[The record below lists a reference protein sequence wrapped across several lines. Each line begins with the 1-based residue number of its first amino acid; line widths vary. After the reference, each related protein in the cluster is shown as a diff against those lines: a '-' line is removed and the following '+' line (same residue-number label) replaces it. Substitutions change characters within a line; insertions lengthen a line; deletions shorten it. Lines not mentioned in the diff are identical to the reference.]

1 MLNLILGR
9 IKSGKSSYIIKTLNS
24 RREEGS
30 LLVVPESISHWTE
43 RRLCEICGNGVSSF
57 AEVTSFRR
65 LAVKIMSEIGGL
77 SAQTVDEG
85 KRILLLHS
93 ALRQVA
99 PSLHKLSKVAANPS
113 RLSDV
118 LMSIDEFKAYGI
130 SPEKLASVSDDLS
143 GKLAGKIFD
152 LATIYAAYESTLG
165 EDECDG
171 RDELKFVA
179 DMLAEHKFF
188 EGKTVFFDGFSGFT
202 VSEFDIIES
211 ALCEAKEVYIT
222 LELDA
227 NAAEGDENGIF
238 DKALSTRARL
248 IEICKRNAVD
258 VKETA
263 LSRECTSP
271 LARLDTV
278 LFGDAEEE
286 TKLQNSEITIAR
298 ADGVYHECELAAA
311 YILDGIREKGLRYR
325 DFSVAV
331 ADEDKYLSVCEMV
344 FSRYG
349 IPVYTNRSEGI
360 TSKPLISLISSAF
373 DCILKN
379 FRTESVMEYIKTG
392 FSGIASKTLDAFENY
407 LYVWAPRGYE
417 WKKGEDFTKNPLGFG
432 EKETDESAELL
443 RLVNAAR
450 RKVYEPIKRLS
461 DAINREKTGEKC
473 AEAIYQFINDIN
485 LPRRNNAFVYLSK
498 MMGDF
503 KTAQESE
510 RIMSILCEVI
520 DCIGTVYGDEELTA
534 SELSALFELAAS
546 KYELGTIPTTL
557 DCVTVGGISRADGER
572 CKVRLILGANDGDFP
587 QSSDSAGILTDKDRE
602 ELSDFGIE
610 LAPGLSDRIFEEYR
624 VIHDVICSA
633 DIALYISS
641 DVVGEHG
648 EENAESVVLGKIRKA
663 FSGIENGMSVLDARL
678 RAKTPCFDESIVR
691 GDLNSLWENDEE
703 YRNKLRASLNA
714 KENTRGPIRK
724 RENIKAIFGDRI
736 FLSSTSA
743 EQFCSCRYAYF
754 LKYGLRAKSRKP
766 AEILP
771 VHVGNIIHFVLE
783 KVIKEL
789 AEAGEYNLEIALSL
803 SERAI
808 DEYIE
813 TFLGGADKLSGRMAF
828 LVKKIKKAAKSA
840 VLDVCRELEKSK
852 FKPSAFELK
861 FSAFSDG
868 ELPAIEVKGEES
880 TVLLGGAIDRVDIYE
895 DGENLYFR
903 VIDYKTGK
911 KEFSLDKTLNGIGM
925 QMLLYMFALEEMGFG
940 RYGKGMNPAGVM
952 YISFAKNVS
961 ATRGKSA
968 PPKRRAG
975 VVLRNLDI
983 IDAMESGEEKEYLPL
998 SFNKGG
1004 VLSQKSSVLSKEE
1017 FARVRARL
1025 YEILAK
1031 IGDEI
1036 TKGEISAN
1044 PYMHKDDTACDWCE
1058 YRSVCAFDDVRGNDT
1073 LRELC
1078 EVTKEDILSESEV
1091 EDGGNDDLD

>member
-9 IKSGKSSYIIKTLNS
+9 IKSGKSSYIIEKLSS

-30 LLVVPESISHWTE
+30 LFVVPEGLSHWTE
-43 RRLCEICGNGVSSF
+43 RRLCEICGNEVSSF

-65 LAVKIMSEIGGL
+65 LAVKIMGEIGGL
-77 SAQTVDEG
+77 SAHTVDEG

-93 ALRQVA
+93 ALRDVA
-99 PSLHKLSKVAANPS
+99 PSLKKLSRVAANPS

-118 LMSIDEFKAYGI
+118 MSSIDEFKTYGI
-130 SPEKLASVSDDLS
+130 SPQKLASVSVDVS
-143 GKLAGKIFD
+143 GKLSEKISD
-152 LATIYAAYESTLG
+152 LATIYAAYEAKLG

-171 RDELKFVA
+171 RDELKLVA
-179 DMLAEHKFF
+179 DMLGEHKFF
-188 EGKTVFFDGFSGFT
+188 EDRIVFFDGFSGFT
-202 VSEFDIIES
+202 SSEFDIIES
-211 ALCEAKEVYIT
+211 ALCDAKEVYIT

-238 DKALSTRARL
+238 DKALSTCARL
-248 IEICKRNAVD
+248 IEICKRNGVE
-258 VKETA
+258 VSKTT
-263 LSRECTSP
+263 LFRECDSP
-271 LARLDTV
+271 LAKLDTV
-278 LFGDAEEE
+278 LFGDTEKEIALE
-286 TKLQNSEITIAR
+286 NGEITLAR

-331 ADEDKYLSVCEMV
+331 SDEDKYLSVCEMV

-349 IPVYTNRSEGI
+349 IPVYMNRSEGI
-360 TSKPLISLISSAF
+360 TAKPLISLISSAF

-407 LYVWAPRGYE
+407 LYIWAPRGYE
-417 WKKGEDFTKNPLGFG
+417 WKKGEDFNKNPLGLG
-432 EKETDESAELL
+432 EKETDESAKLL
-443 RLVNAAR
+443 RLVNSAR
-450 RKVYEPIKRLS
+450 RKIYEPIKRLS
-461 DAINREKTGEKC
+461 DSISRGKTGEKC

-510 RIMSILCEVI
+510 RIMNLLCEVI
-520 DCIGTVYGDEELTA
+520 DCIGTVYGEEELDVE
-534 SELSALFELAAS
+534 ELSALFVLAAS

-557 DCVTVGGISRADGER
+557 DCVTVGGVSRADGER

-587 QSSDSAGILTDKDRE
+587 KSSDPSGLLSDKDRE

-624 VIHDVICSA
+624 VIHDVICSS
-633 DIALYISS
+633 DSALYISS
-641 DVVGEHG
+641 DTVGEHG
-648 EENAESVVLGKIRKA
+648 EENAESVVLDKIRKA
-663 FSGIENGMSVLDARL
+663 FSGIDSGLCVFDARL
-678 RAKTPCFDESIVR
+678 RSRTPCFDEALAR
-691 GDLNSLWENDEE
+691 GNLDSLWESDEE
-703 YRNKLRASLNA
+703 YRNKLRASRA
-714 KENTRGPIRK
+714 ARENTRGPIKK

-743 EQFCSCRYAYF
+743 EQFCSCRYSYF
-754 LKYGLRAKSRKP
+754 LKYGLRAKNRKP
-766 AEILP
+766 AEISPL
-771 VHVGNIIHFVLE
+771 HVGNIIHFVLE

-789 AEAGEYNLEIALSL
+789 AGGGEYSFETASRLSD
-803 SERAI
+803 RAI
-808 DEYIE
+808 EEYIE
-813 TFLGGADKLSGRMAF
+813 ICFGGEDKLSGRMAF
-828 LVKKIKKAAKSA
+828 LVEKIKKAAKSA

-852 FKPSAFELK
+852 FKPSEFELK
-861 FSAFSDG
+861 FSGFSEG
-868 ELPAIEVKGEES
+868 ELPAIEVKGKEN
-880 TVLLGGAIDRVDIYE
+880 TVFLNGAIDRVDVYE

-940 RYGKGMNPAGVM
+940 RYGKTMNPAGVM
-952 YISFAKNVS
+952 YISFAKNVAS
-961 ATRGKSA
+961 TRGESA
-968 PPKRRAG
+968 PPNRRSG
-975 VVLRNLDI
+975 VVLRNLDVI
-983 IDAMESGEEKEYLPL
+983 EAMESGDKKEYLPV

-1004 VLSQKSSVLSKEE
+1004 VLSKTSSVLSKEE

-1025 YEILAK
+1025 YQIISK
-1031 IGDEI
+1031 IGDELSN
-1036 TKGEISAN
+1036 GEISAN

-1078 EVTKEDILSESEV
+1078 EVTKKDIISESEV
-1091 EDGGNDDLD
+1091 EDSGNNDLD